1 MVVYRHQKRA
11 YFKWIL
17 ALIIFILAMT
27 VTFSE
32 VYGINVPAG
41 CTPYYQGSTSASTV
55 VLQNLNS
62 SSYLEG
68 SSTGISDM
76 TLMTNLND
84 ASCTRDSQQP
94 SGVPEPGTLMLLG
107 TGLAALYALRRKKI
121 L

>member
-1 MVVYRHQKRA
+1 MVVYRHQKKA

-32 VYGINVPAG
+32 VYGIHVPAG
-41 CTPYYQGSTSASTV
+41 CTPYYQESTSTGTV
-55 VLQNLNS
+55 VLQNLNNS
-62 SSYLEG
+62 NCLG
-68 SSTGISDM
+68 GASTGLADM
-76 TLMTNLND
+76 TSMTNLND
-84 ASCTRDSQQP
+84 ASHTRDSQQP

-107 TGLAALYALRRKKI
+107 TGLAAMYALRRKKI

>member
-27 VTFSE
+27 LTFSE

-41 CTPYYQGSTSASTV
+41 CTPYYQESTSAGTV
-55 VLQNLNS
+55 VLQDFYNS
-62 SSYLEG
+62 DYLG
-68 SSTGISDM
+68 GASDGIVDM
-76 TLMTNLND
+76 TLMTDLND
-84 ASCTRDSQQP
+84 ASYPRDSQQP

-107 TGLAALYALRRKKI
+107 TGLAAFYALRRRKI

>member
-32 VYGINVPAG
+32 VYGIHIPAG
-41 CTPYYQGSTSASTV
+41 CTPYYQESASAGTV
-55 VLQNLNS
+55 VLQNLNN
-62 SSYLEG
+62 SSYSG
-68 SSTGISDM
+68 GASSGVVDM
-76 TLMTNLND
+76 TLRTNLND
-84 ASCTRDSQQP
+84 ASYPMESQQP

-107 TGLAALYALRRKKI
+107 TGLAALYVLRRKNV